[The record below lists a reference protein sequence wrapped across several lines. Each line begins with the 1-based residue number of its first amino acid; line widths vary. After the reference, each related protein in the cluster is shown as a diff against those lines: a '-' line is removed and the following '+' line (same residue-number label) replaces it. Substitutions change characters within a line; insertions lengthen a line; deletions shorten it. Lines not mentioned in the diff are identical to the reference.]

1 MEVGMN
7 ILEIQNIVNQLIGFS
22 VSLESLKSRLQKT
35 IKLLKD
41 EGFESLEE
49 LESNFG
55 KLKEEL
61 KTTKEMLEAKE
72 SLIDERQA
80 MRDVLQSILDSSNGN
95 LKNEIEKF
103 ISVLERP
110 DIPLDDKF
118 AISAHM

>member
-1 MEVGMN
+1 MN